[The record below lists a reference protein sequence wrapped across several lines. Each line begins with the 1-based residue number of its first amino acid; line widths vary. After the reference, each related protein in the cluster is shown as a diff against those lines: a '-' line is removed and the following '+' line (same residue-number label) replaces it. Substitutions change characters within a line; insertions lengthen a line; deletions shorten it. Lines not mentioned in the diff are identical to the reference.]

1 MRLLNTAKAVR
12 NIADWIIL
20 KGQIYIFFWRHITR
34 NLPPV
39 QGGSCGNGT
48 NKQAVISFLVH
59 GKDYDNKSGSGI
71 HCYLGQ
77 PRVSIRVIICL
88 ESSQL
93 PIGNRLF
100 RVIDFTGDLWIKSQF
115 GGIIKPFHAVLV
127 IAHTDNTDIIR
138 GNEFRELVDSQSNH
152 MLLEV
157 VVSWI
162 V

>member
-71 HCYLGQ
+71 YCYLGQ

-115 GGIIKPFHAVLV
+115 GGIIKPFHDLSGLPPA
-127 IAHTDNTDIIR
+127 
-138 GNEFRELVDSQSNH
+138 FRWLQEH
-152 MLLEV
+152 YE
-157 VVSWI
+157 
-162 V
+162 